1 MLLMIKRN
9 SLSYMTE
16 REKSCGN
23 TDNLILKNKQEYS
36 SKNWRMLVYYPHRP
50 I

>member
-1 MLLMIKRN
+1 MMKKN

-36 SKNWRMLVYYPHRP
+36 SKKLKNAGMLSA
-50 I
+50 